1 MGASRARAVYR
12 GRYGILPC
20 LLLFKPLFAKALNF
34 SRIYSRGF
42 KFNLKFESALYFYIN
57 LNLGFT
63 NRTLYGTNLAARTV
77 KFNSRPIIFNAICIK
92 FKLKY
97 AKFLKG

>member
-57 LNLGFT
+57 SNLGFI
-63 NRTLYGTNLAARTV
+63 NRVLYGANFTVRTV
-77 KFNSRPIIFNAICIK
+77 KFNSRLLTFNVICIK

-97 AKFLKG
+97 AKF

>member
-34 SRIYSRGF
+34 SRIYSRGL
-42 KFNLKFESALYFYIN
+42 KFNLKFESALCFYIN
-57 LNLGFT
+57 ANLGFI
-63 NRTLYGTNLAARTV
+63 NRALYGANFTTRIF
-77 KFNSRPIIFNAICIK
+77 KFNSRPLIFNAICIK

-97 AKFLKG
+97 AKF